1 LPVLAY
7 TQLLVPPNGA
17 NITTWMDTNFDA
29 TGTAT
34 GTGPSGPWNGN
45 YGIQSKW
52 AWTGSSTDS
61 SGGLGLATAP
71 TAGTP
76 VRLGG
81 GADDQDVAG
90 AGRIHHGLTASYA
103 GGGALGYNNPS
114 TYGSAVLG
122 APWPVLQSTTVV
134 DLTHVDVV
142 FNVALDPTSA
152 QNVGNYLTTG
162 PSVSAA
168 VLQPGNATVRLTV
181 ATMTKGTTYGL
192 SVYNVQDSTLAYTI
206 QPNPGTGTISVP
218 SPTPPTIVS
227 ATALDSTHVTVG
239 YSMAMD
245 PTTVTT
251 AAYYYVNNSLSVAS
265 VSSANSTSVTLTVS
279 PMTLG
284 TAYTMTIINV
294 QNTLGDAIAAGATT
308 TFAYKVVLVQ
318 YPFGAAG
325 FSSTTTGA
333 GLSAVESVTLNNV
346 ISRSVT
352 GNNGGYANSM
362 LEWGLAAGFANDAT
376 GSTHSFTTT
385 GTSATAGTFI
395 EFGFTV
401 APGYKANLS
410 SLTFLAARNWGPD
423 FKGMFV
429 ESSLTGYSY
438 PGGVLLACT
447 PLSWQPA
454 GGANVAAPYYSSY
467 ALDLSGA
474 AFQNISAG
482 TVVTFRIYGYSNNAE
497 SWALDTDDI
506 TLWGGAAPTGTPPTV
521 AITSPTSP
529 ATVTLGNPV
538 TFTAAVTVTN
548 TTPGVTPSGAKF
560 YDGTTLLGVGGSA
573 GGGNYTFQWNTAGQ
587 AAGNHNITAV
597 GSDSAGGQATSAI
610 TVVNLS
616 TSTPPSVTLTAPASG
631 LIAGQGWLIA
641 LSATTTNGTPNVVT
655 GVDFYLNGG
664 TQVGHGTLVS
674 PGVYSYNWDSTLAPF
689 GPNTLLAKVTDGGGL
704 TGSSNGVSIV
714 FRIPGDGNGDNIVD
728 GEDYGIWQNGYN
740 HPGASIL
747 TGDYNGDGVVD
758 GEDYGTWQNNYN
770 RTAGLE
776 DVVAA
781 SSADVAS
788 TPMVGS
794 AAPKLISVTPTASTV
809 ALVFDSDVVVG
820 GSAVEVTGL
829 VGGPQAY
836 TAAYDAATKTLTL
849 TFAAG
854 LPADSYT
861 VRVIGSFVVA
871 ADGGASL
878 AGDAQAQFSQE

>member
-1 LPVLAY
+1 
-7 TQLLVPPNGA
+7 
-17 NITTWMDTNFDA
+17 M
-29 TGTAT
+29 
-34 GTGPSGPWNGN
+34 
-45 YGIQSKW
+45 
-52 AWTGSSTDS
+52 
-61 SGGLGLATAP
+61 
-71 TAGTP
+71 
-76 VRLGG
+76 
-81 GADDQDVAG
+81 
-90 AGRIHHGLTASYA
+90 
-103 GGGALGYNNPS
+103 
-114 TYGSAVLG
+114 
-122 APWPVLQSTTVV
+122 
-134 DLTHVDVV
+134 
-142 FNVALDPTSA
+142 
-152 QNVGNYLTTG
+152 
-162 PSVSAA
+162 
-168 VLQPGNATVRLTV
+168 
-181 ATMTKGTTYGL
+181 
-192 SVYNVQDSTLAYTI
+192 
-206 QPNPGTGTISVP
+206 
-218 SPTPPTIVS
+218 
-227 ATALDSTHVTVG
+227 
-239 YSMAMD
+239 
-245 PTTVTT
+245 
-251 AAYYYVNNSLSVAS
+251 
-265 VSSANSTSVTLTVS
+265 
-279 PMTLG
+279 
-284 TAYTMTIINV
+284 
-294 QNTLGDAIAAGATT
+294 T
-308 TFAYKVVLVQ
+308 TFFCKVILIQ
-318 YPFGAAG
+318 YPFGTAAG
-325 FSSTTTGA
+325 SSTTTAG
-333 GLSAVESVTLNNV
+333 GLSAVETFTVNAAAQFDTWSETRDSGLSNAL
-346 ISRSVT
+346 SW
-352 GNNGGYANSM
+352 GANS
-362 LEWGLAAGFANDAT
+362 T
-376 GSTHSFTTT
+376 GSAGSF
-385 GTSATAGTFI
+385 AGNRYV
-395 EFGFTV
+395 EFGITV
-401 APGYKANLS
+401 APGYTANLS
-410 SLTFLAARNWGPD
+410 SLNFLAACNWGNDP
-423 FKGMFV
+423 KGIFV
-429 ESSLTGYSY
+429 ECSLSGYSAGTSSMIF
-438 PGGVLLACT
+438 PATLLN
-447 PLSWQPA
+447 SWQ
-454 GGANVAAPYYSSY
+454 GGGRQAAPYYNTC
-467 ALDLSGA
+467 AVDLSGP
-474 AFQNISAG
+474 AFQSIPAG

-587 AAGNHNITAV
+587 AAGNHHITAV

-781 SSADVAS
+781 SSADVAA

-794 AAPKLISVTPTASTV
+794 AAPKLVSVTPTASAV
-809 ALVFDSDVVVG
+809 ALVFDTDVVVG

-829 VGGPQAY
+829 VSGPQAY

-849 TFAAG
+849 TFASG
-854 LPADSYT
+854 LSADTYT

-878 AGDAQAQFSQE
+878 DGDAQAQFSAE